1 MSLLYTL
8 MSLAATLDLSARS
21 YRVPLGS
28 EVQLI
33 QQHFSDALLCARL
46 RSSKQD
52 RFLSLV
58 MEKASSWAV
67 CSWPSAV
74 GAQAGV
80 GCGKPGC
87 SQAGEGAFP
96 EGMSWEQRA
105 LYLCQRVFLGG
116 AQTLCALTFPFC
128 KRTSEFPF
136 FSEICCFSAKYLLG
150 SRRQT
155 RCVLGS
161 AATFVVTHFVPQ
173 MGKPRLR
180 KDQGG
185 LLALSP
191 LRPAKLIPT
200 RQRSAWLH
208 VIPCSQD
215 PGLTGSLVVLDS
227 FLIKGPA
234 YVSFDDLD
242 GAHHKMTVFS

>member
-1 MSLLYTL
+1 M
-8 MSLAATLDLSARS
+8 A
-21 YRVPLGS
+21 
-28 EVQLI
+28 
-33 QQHFSDALLCARL
+33 
-46 RSSKQD
+46 
-52 RFLSLV
+52 
-58 MEKASSWAV
+58 
-67 CSWPSAV
+67 SAV

-116 AQTLCALTFPFC
+116 AQTLSFC
-128 KRTSEFPF
+128 KRTSKFPF
-136 FSEICCFSAKYLLG
+136 FSEICFISAKYLLG

-155 RCVLGS
+155 RYVLGS
-161 AATFVVTHFVPQ
+161 AATFVVTHFILQ
-173 MGKPRLR
+173 MGKLRLR

-185 LLALSP
+185 LLALIP
-191 LRPAKLIPT
+191 HPPQLIPAL
-200 RQRSAWLH
+200 QLSAWLH
-208 VIPCSQD
+208 VIPCLQD
-215 PGLTGSLVVLDS
+215 PGWTGSLVVLGS

-242 GAHHKMTVFS
+242 GAHHKM